1 MVSPRQLVRVSY
13 VNNTPNLSRASSIHV
28 RECLQSPSKMMAVE
42 PDREALE
49 RRLKVL
55 EGRIG
60 ELHKEK
66 HEMAGKLN
74 EENRR
79 VYH

>member
-1 MVSPRQLVRVSY
+1 M
-13 VNNTPNLSRASSIHV
+13 NNSPNLSRASSIHV
-28 RECLQSPSKMMAVE
+28 RESLQSPRKMMAVE

>member
-1 MVSPRQLVRVSY
+1 
-13 VNNTPNLSRASSIHV
+13 
-28 RECLQSPSKMMAVE
+28 MMAVE